1 MARGARGARTLSEP
15 RALRILWVAS
25 NLGWSGGIGNVVARG
40 ARALA
45 ERGHDVH
52 VAGPTPDGEP
62 GPLPGVVVHAFR
74 KRRMKVMQ
82 LVDLVPLVRG
92 IEPDVVH
99 FHSAMPHGDV
109 IAGLRWLRPWRDAR
123 HAPLLAVTAH
133 SSRPY
138 AKRRARIGLRAAGL
152 VVVPSQWAAAHA
164 QSAGARADAIHVVPA
179 GIDIGAQPD
188 LAGRDDAVLALGR
201 LKAVKNLDLLIDAF
215 ASLASARP
223 SWRLW
228 IAGEGPEHA
237 ALALRAQ
244 AAGLEGRVELLGWLA
259 GAEKEGVLCRAA
271 VGAAPSQRESFGGA
285 LLEMQAHGIACV
297 ASDTGGLAELA
308 DHGNAAR
315 LVPPGDVAALTREL
329 AALMD
334 DARARQAL
342 ARAGRRAAER
352 YDWSKI
358 AERYEVLY
366 LSADAGSTAR
376 VPRSQP

>member
-1 MARGARGARTLSEP
+1 MA

-25 NLGWSGGIGNVVARG
+25 KLGWSGGIGNVVARG

-45 ERGHDVH
+45 ERGHEVH
-52 VAGPTPDGEP
+52 LAGPTADGEP

-109 IAGLRWLRPWRDAR
+109 IAGLRWLRPWRDPSR
-123 HAPLLAVTAH
+123 APLIAVTAH

-138 AKRRARIGLRAAGL
+138 AKRRARIGLRAADV

-164 QSAGARADAIHVVPA
+164 QGAGARAEAIHVVPA
-179 GIDIGAQPD
+179 GIDTGAQPD
-188 LAGRDDAVLALGR
+188 LGARDDAVLALGR
-201 LKAVKNLDLLIDAF
+201 LKAVKHLDLLIDAF
-215 ASLASARP
+215 ASLASERP
-223 SWRLW
+223 SWQLW
-228 IAGEGPEHA
+228 IAGDGPERA
-237 ALALRAQ
+237 ALAERVR
-244 AAGLEGRVELLGWLA
+244 AAGLEDRVELLGWIA
-259 GAEKEGVLCRAA
+259 GAEKERVLCRAA
-271 VGAAPSQRESFGGA
+271 IGAVPSQRESFGIA
-285 LLEMQAHGIACV
+285 LLEMQAHGLACV

-334 DARARQAL
+334 EASARQAL
-342 ARAGRRAAER
+342 AREGRRAAER
-352 YDWSKI
+352 YDWSEI
-358 AERYEVLY
+358 ARRYEVVY
-366 LSADAGSTAR
+366 AEAR
-376 VPRSQP
+376 ASRS

>member
-1 MARGARGARTLSEP
+1 LSEP
-15 RALRILWVAS
+15 RTLRILWVAS
-25 NLGWSGGIGNVVARG
+25 KLCWNGGIGNVVARG

-45 ERGHDVH
+45 ERGHEVH

-92 IEPDVVH
+92 IEPDVLH

-109 IAGLRWLRPWRDAR
+109 IGGLRWLRPWRNAR
-123 HAPLLAVTAH
+123 RAPLLAVTAH

-138 AKRRARIGLRAAGL
+138 AKRRARIGLRAAD
-152 VVVPSQWAAAHA
+152 VVVMPSQWAAAHA
-164 QSAGARADAIHVVPA
+164 RDAGARAAAIHVVPA
-179 GIDIGAQPD
+179 GIDKGAQPD
-188 LAGRDDAVLALGR
+188 LAARDDVVLALGR
-201 LKAVKNLDLLIDAF
+201 LKAVKRLDLLIEAF
-215 ASLASARP
+215 ASLASERP

-228 IAGEGPEHA
+228 IAGEGSERA
-237 ALALRAQ
+237 ALAERAR
-244 AAGLEGRVELLGWLA
+244 AAGLADRVELLGWIA
-259 GAEKEGVLCRAA
+259 GAEKERVLCRAA
-271 VGAAPSQRESFGGA
+271 IGAAPSQRESFGGA

-308 DHGNAAR
+308 EHGKAAR

-334 DARARQAL
+334 DASARQAL
-342 ARAGRRAAER
+342 AREGRRAAER
-352 YDWSKI
+352 YDWSEI

-366 LSADAGSTAR
+366 AAALAS
-376 VPRSQP
+376 RS

>member
-1 MARGARGARTLSEP
+1 MA

-52 VAGPTPDGEP
+52 VAGPTPDGDP
-62 GPLPGVVVHAFR
+62 GPLAGVVVHPFR

-82 LVDLVPLVRG
+82 LADLAPLLRR
-92 IEPDVVH
+92 IAPEIVH

-109 IAGLRWLRPWRDAR
+109 IAGLRWLRPWRTGE
-123 HAPLLAVTAH
+123 APLLAVTAH

-138 AKRRARIGLRAAGL
+138 AKRRARIGLRAADL
-152 VVVPSQWAAAHA
+152 VVAPSEWAAAHA
-164 QSAGARADAIHVVPA
+164 RDAGARADAVHVVPA
-179 GIDIGAQPD
+179 GIDVGAPPD
-188 LAGRDDAVLALGR
+188 LDARDDAVLALGR

-215 ASLASARP
+215 ARLARERP

-228 IAGEGPEHA
+228 IAGEGEERA
-237 ALALRAQ
+237 ALAARAH
-244 AAGLEGRVELLGWLA
+244 AAGLADRVALLGWID
-259 GAEKEGVLCRAA
+259 GAEKERVLSRAA
-271 VGAAPSQRESFGGA
+271 IGAVPSQRESFGGA

-308 DHGNAAR
+308 ARGDAAR
-315 LVPPGDVAALTREL
+315 LVSPGDVAALAREL

-334 DARARQAL
+334 DSAARRAL
-342 ARAGRRAAER
+342 AAAGRRAAER
-352 YDWSKI
+352 YDWRVI

-366 LSADAGSTAR
+366 LCANAGSTAHA
-376 VPRSQP
+376 PRSPA